1 MNKKRDN
8 KKRVYTVILS
18 FLAVLFLLA
27 RVPTNERLTAHA
39 ADQKSRITKQVDK
52 YMSAIKKYDIKKVKK
67 MLIDKDC
74 LHCTDK
80 KLQKHIRRINRECL
94 KYEITSVKVR
104 GKSATVRLHV
114 SQYNIQ
120 TDFKFAIREIIWEY
134 RKTWTSDI
142 VIKKLNKY
150 LRESYHP
157 ESEAEHFE
165 FNVKIKMEKRG
176 NQWMITKMDN
186 NTLFIKDAGL
196 SYFTED
202 YPKHPHKYI

>member
-1 MNKKRDN
+1 M
-8 KKRVYTVILS
+8 IFS
-18 FLAVLFLLA
+18 FSLNSFAISA
-27 RVPTNERLTAHA
+27 QA
-39 ADQKSRITKQVDK
+39 ADQKSRITKQVDT

-80 KLQKHIRRINRECL
+80 KLQKHIRKINRECL
-94 KYEITSVKVR
+94 KYEIKSIKVR

-120 TDFKFAIREIIWEY
+120 TDFESAIREIIWEY
-134 RKTWTSDI
+134 RKTWTSDK

-165 FNVKIKMEKRG
+165 FNIKIKMEKKG

-186 NTLFIKDAGL
+186 NMLFIKDAGL

-202 YPKHPHKYI
+202 FSKHPNKYI

>member
-1 MNKKRDN
+1 MNNRMLKK
-8 KKRVYTVILS
+8 ILKTFLVFAMIFS
-18 FLAVLFLLA
+18 FSLNSFAISA
-27 RVPTNERLTAHA
+27 NA
-39 ADQKSRITKQVDK
+39 AGQKSRITKQVNT

-80 KLQKHIRRINRECL
+80 KLQKHIQRINRECL
-94 KYEITSVKVR
+94 KYEITSIKVR

-120 TDFKFAIREIIWEY
+120 TDFESAIREIIWEY
-134 RKTWTSDI
+134 RKTWTSDKY
-142 VIKKLNKY
+142 IKKLNKY

-165 FNVKIKMEKRG
+165 FNIKIKMEKKG

-186 NTLFIKDAGL
+186 NMLFIKDAGL

-202 YPKHPHKYI
+202 FSKHPNKYI

>member
-1 MNKKRDN
+1 MNNRIIKR
-8 KKRVYTVILS
+8 ILKTFLVFAMIFS
-18 FLAVLFLLA
+18 FSLNSFAISA
-27 RVPTNERLTAHA
+27 QA
-39 ADQKSRITKQVDK
+39 ADQKSRIIKQVDK

-94 KYEITSVKVR
+94 KYEITSIKVR
-104 GKSATVRLHV
+104 GKSAIVRLHV

-120 TDFKFAIREIIWEY
+120 TDFESAIREIIWEY
-134 RKTWTSDI
+134 RKTWTSDK

-157 ESEAEHFE
+157 ESEAEHFK

-202 YPKHPHKYI
+202 YSKHPHKYI